1 MSPGRTQPITI
12 PAASATPVREGA
24 LTERI
29 GRLDR
34 MPGATTEPP
43 PMAPVVSPGL
53 TTSTTTPMTAPSR
66 GRRTTRETMPLY
78 PQPIDAFDE

>member
-12 PAASATPVREGA
+12 PALAATPVREGA

-43 PMAPVVSPGL
+43 PMAPVVSPGM
-53 TTSTTTPMTAPSR
+53 TTPMTAPSR